1 MKNAVLFLLICVLPL
16 SFLAAQKRSITDI
29 YPGLDGEQLS
39 QVFSE
44 EGLLMHSE
52 RSSPLTLYPQGLDQR
67 FAEILSGHNP
77 LFTVETL
84 MLIPNSKDNLD
95 IYNALN
101 DIRAL
106 KGRLYHS
113 ATRNEDIPLFEE
125 AVRIE
130 SQKNTNPVADPPH
143 DAAAVP
149 LHETVYIR
157 LKDANFGNSYYRAD
171 MYLEDR
177 GILYSLVNFK
187 NLNFLFIPVI
197 KEEKFLAQFYF
208 EPVHEGI
215 MIYGFAGAD
224 VAGLIAN
231 RIDIP
236 SAVRKRVKV
245 IIDWVKDG
253 LD

>member
-1 MKNAVLFLLICVLPL
+1 MKNAALLLLIVVLPV
-16 SFLAAQKRSITDI
+16 SFLPAQKRSITDI

-44 EGLLMHSE
+44 EGLLMYSE
-52 RSSPLTLYPQGLDQR
+52 RSSPLRLYPQGLDRR
-67 FAEILSGHNP
+67 FEEILSKNNP
-77 LFTVETL
+77 LFQVETL
-84 MLIPNSKDNLD
+84 TLIPNSKNNLD

-106 KGRLYHS
+106 KGRIYHS

-125 AVRIE
+125 AARIE
-130 SQKNTNPVADPPH
+130 SPKNTSPVADPPPVET
-143 DAAAVP
+143 VP
-149 LHETVYIR
+149 PHETVYIC

-171 MYLEDR
+171 MYLEDL
-177 GILYSLVNFK
+177 GILYSLVNFR
-187 NLNFLFIPVI
+187 NLSFLFIPVI

-224 VAGLIAN
+224 VAGFIAN

-253 LD
+253 LN

>member
-1 MKNAVLFLLICVLPL
+1 DGDQ
-16 SFLAAQKRSITDI
+16 LA
-29 YPGLDGEQLS
+29 
-39 QVFSE
+39 QVSSE
-44 EGLLMHSE
+44 EGLLVYSE
-52 RSSPLTLYPQGLDQR
+52 RSSPLRLYPQGLDPR
-67 FAEILSGHNP
+67 FAEILSKNNP
-77 LFTVETL
+77 LFQVETL
-84 MLIPNSKDNLD
+84 MLISNSKNNSD

-106 KGRLYHS
+106 KGRIYHS
-113 ATRNEDIPLFEE
+113 ATRDEDIPLFEE
-125 AVRIE
+125 ATRIE
-130 SQKNTNPVADPPH
+130 SPKNPNPVADPPY
-143 DAAAVP
+143 AAAVP
-149 LHETVYIR
+149 PHETIYIR
-157 LKDANFGNSYYRAD
+157 LKDANFGNSYYQAD

-187 NLNFLFIPVI
+187 KLSFLFIPVI

-224 VAGLIAN
+224 AAGFIAN
-231 RIDIP
+231 RVDIP

-253 LD
+253 LN